1 MADKNK
7 LKDLLKQRTTPPQRE
22 AVEPVNLYT
31 SGQTDKPTNQP
42 VDYNKSIQVD
52 KTTKP
57 QTVKP
62 VSQQVIK
69 ATTPQADKEVK
80 PLVVKYTTHLK
91 PETIKA
97 IKLLAV
103 ETDKKD
109 YEIVGEAVEN
119 YLLKVKKS

>member
-7 LKDLLKQRTTPPQRE
+7 LKDLLKQRTTLPQRE

-31 SGQTDKPTNQP
+31 SPQVDKPTE
-42 VDYNKSIQVD
+42 YNKSIQVN

-62 VSQQVIK
+62 VKPQVSK
-69 ATTPQADKEVK
+69 PVK
-80 PLVVKYTTHLK
+80 PLVVKYTTHLTK
-91 PETIKA
+91 DLIKA
-97 IKLLAV
+97 VKRLALD
-103 ETDKKD
+103 TDKKD
-109 YEIVGEAVEN
+109 YEVVGEAIES

>member
-1 MADKNK
+1 MANK
-7 LKDLLKQRTTPPQRE
+7 QKLQDLLKQRTTPPQRE
-22 AVEPVNLYT
+22 AVKPVNLYT
-31 SGQTDKPTNQP
+31 SPQVDKPTQEQ
-42 VDYNKSIQVD
+42 DNKSIQVN

-62 VSQQVIK
+62 VSKQVVK
-69 ATTPQADKEVK
+69 TVKPQADKQVK

-91 PETIKA
+91 PEVIKA

-109 YEIVGEAVEN
+109 YELVGEAVES